1 MVNWKDKIAFK
12 GDKILWYI
20 IIMLMIAS
28 VMVVYSST
36 GRLAYSEKG
45 GNTLFY
51 LLKQLFLIGGCFA
64 VMFIVQSIHYR
75 YFYKYAGVLLVISV
89 ILLGYA
95 AFGGTNLNGAGRWI
109 PLPFVGLTFQP
120 SELAK
125 IAIVMYTA
133 KILADAQTETCCEDI
148 ALQRF
153 LLFVGPAI
161 LVIFLDNFSTSA
173 LISLV
178 CLILFMVARMRWKLL
193 AITFGTAVAGVILVV
208 ALGFMVPQ
216 VREWGR
222 VGTMVG
228 RINDFVNGGEDEDN
242 YSYQSVQA
250 RIAVA
255 RGGLMGNG
263 PGNSTQ
269 RNFLPHPY
277 SDFIYAIIIEEYG
290 LGGGIFIML
299 LYAVVLF
306 RVGVIGRK
314 SMKGEHYNARGFP
327 DIFPALLATGLG
339 LTIILQAMVNMG
351 VCVGALPVTGQ
362 TLPLISLGGTSL
374 LFTSASFGIILSIA
388 HSFSP
393 EGLAEEEARMKAR
406 EERVFG
412 NRKTK
417 EPEEWEEE
425 VVDELDNGELPQ
437 KEVLSKAGGRRRGRR
452 RAEADDMQEEIDI
465 LDEKGLTEMEVQLE
479 NEGRKVLRELRRK

>member
-64 VMFIVQSIHYR
+64 VMVIVQSIHYR

-269 RNFLPHPY
+269 RIFLPLPY
-277 SDFIYAIIIEEYG
+277 SVLISAIIFEEYG

>member
-89 ILLGYA
+89 VLLGYA

-193 AITFGTAVAGVILVV
+193 AITFGTAVAGVVLVV

-412 NRKTK
+412 KRKAE

-452 RAEADDMQEEIDI
+452 RAEADETQEEIDI

>member
-193 AITFGTAVAGVILVV
+193 AITFGTAVAGVVLVV

-314 SMKGEHYNARGFP
+314 SMKGENYNARGFP

-406 EERVFG
+406 EERAFG
-412 NRKTK
+412 NRKTE

>member
-1 MVNWKDKIAFK
+1 MMNWKDKIAFK

-193 AITFGTAVAGVILVV
+193 AITFGTAVAGVVLVV

-406 EERVFG
+406 EERAFG
-412 NRKTK
+412 NRKTE

>member
-89 ILLGYA
+89 VLLGYA

-193 AITFGTAVAGVILVV
+193 AITFGTAVAGVVLVV

-412 NRKTK
+412 KRKTE

-452 RAEADDMQEEIDI
+452 RAEADDTQEEIDI

>member
-406 EERVFG
+406 EERAFG
-412 NRKTK
+412 NRKTE

>member
-314 SMKGEHYNARGFP
+314 SMKGGNYNARGFP

-406 EERVFG
+406 EERAFG
-412 NRKTK
+412 NRKTE

>member
-193 AITFGTAVAGVILVV
+193 AITFGTAVAGVVLVV

-406 EERVFG
+406 EERAFG
-412 NRKTK
+412 NRKTE

>member
-193 AITFGTAVAGVILVV
+193 AITFGTAVAGVVLVV

-406 EERVFG
+406 EERAFG
-412 NRKTK
+412 NRKTE

-452 RAEADDMQEEIDI
+452 RTEADDMQEEIDI

>member
-173 LISLV
+173 LITLV
-178 CLILFMVARMRWKLL
+178 CLILFMIARMRWKLL
-193 AITFGTAVAGVILVV
+193 SVTFGVAVAGVVLVL
-208 ALGFMVPQ
+208 ALGFMFPQ

-393 EGLAEEEARMKAR
+393 EGLAEEEARMKVR
-406 EERVFG
+406 EERGFG
-412 NRKTK
+412 KRKAE
-417 EPEEWEEE
+417 EPDEWEEDA
-425 VVDELDNGELPQ
+425 VDELDNGELPE
-437 KEVLSKAGGRRRGRR
+437 KEVLPKASGRRRGRR
-452 RAEADDMQEEIDI
+452 SAEADDEEAEIDI
-465 LDEKGLTEMEVQLE
+465 LDEKGLAEMEIQLE
-479 NEGRKVLRELRRK
+479 KESRKVLKELRRR

>member
-64 VMFIVQSIHYR
+64 VMFSVQSIHYR

-193 AITFGTAVAGVILVV
+193 AITFGTAVAGVVLVV

-393 EGLAEEEARMKAR
+393 EGLAEEKARMKAR
-406 EERVFG
+406 EERAFG
-412 NRKTK
+412 NRKTE
-417 EPEEWEEE
+417 EPAEWEEE

-452 RAEADDMQEEIDI
+452 RAEADDTQEEIDI

-479 NEGRKVLRELRRK
+479 NEGRKMLRELRRK

>member
-1 MVNWKDKIAFK
+1 
-12 GDKILWYI
+12 
-20 IIMLMIAS
+20 
-28 VMVVYSST
+28 
-36 GRLAYSEKG
+36 
-45 GNTLFY
+45 
-51 LLKQLFLIGGCFA
+51 
-64 VMFIVQSIHYR
+64 
-75 YFYKYAGVLLVISV
+75 
-89 ILLGYA
+89 
-95 AFGGTNLNGAGRWI
+95 
-109 PLPFVGLTFQP
+109 
-120 SELAK
+120 
-125 IAIVMYTA
+125 
-133 KILADAQTETCCEDI
+133 
-148 ALQRF
+148 
-153 LLFVGPAI
+153 
-161 LVIFLDNFSTSA
+161 
-173 LISLV
+173 
-178 CLILFMVARMRWKLL
+178 
-193 AITFGTAVAGVILVV
+193 
-208 ALGFMVPQ
+208 
-216 VREWGR
+216 
-222 VGTMVG
+222 MVG
-228 RINDFVNGGEDEDN
+228 RINDFVIGGYYDD
-242 YSYQSVQA
+242 YYCYQSVEA

-290 LGGGIFIML
+290 LGGWIFIML

>member
-64 VMFIVQSIHYR
+64 VMFCVQSIHYR

-193 AITFGTAVAGVILVV
+193 AITFGTAVAGVVLVV

-406 EERVFG
+406 EERAFG
-412 NRKTK
+412 NRKTE
-417 EPEEWEEE
+417 EPAEWEEE

-452 RAEADDMQEEIDI
+452 RAEADDTQEEIDI